1 MNALFEELLARARH
15 AFHAMHALP
24 GAPGAAPPASGPAAE
39 APGADDP
46 LLAAA
51 RRHRV
56 VGLLRAGGDARCAGE
71 SWRVAAYG
79 QALHSARCAAEAAR
93 VFAALDAA
101 AGPALLVKGPALAA
115 QAWPDPGLRAFDD
128 LDFRC
133 PSDAFPAVCSTLGR
147 EGYRPELDDERRRS
161 HYWHFGWGMAF
172 VHPDGFRVE
181 VNHRFFPPQY
191 PWPRRLPSGVGAAP
205 LALDGAVVRAPSPA
219 LHLLLSC
226 HHALWHG
233 GERLA
238 WIADIAGLLA
248 RHPEAFVLARA
259 VAPGFARRALLAGV
273 GLADSLFGPESV
285 HARPPVSAAERLFLE
300 QLRRDRG
307 VNDAERRWLH
317 RSLLSTFERARYAA
331 RRAGTPGDGDFRRL
345 RLPPALRPLY
355 WLYRP
360 LRLAR
365 R

>member
-1 MNALFEELLARARH
+1 MSEAFDELLARARR
-15 AFHAMHALP
+15 AFRALQGLSVVP
-24 GAPGAAPPASGPAAE
+24 EIPRGAESGAPVPA
-39 APGADDP
+39 DP

-56 VGLLRAGGDARCAGE
+56 VGLLRAGGEAPCDGE
-71 SWRVAAYG
+71 PWRAAAYG

-101 AGPALLVKGPALAA
+101 AGPALLIKGPALAV

-133 PSDAFPAVCSTLGR
+133 PRAAFSAVCAALDR
-147 EGYRPELDDERRRS
+147 AGYRPELGDERMRS
-161 HYWHFGWGMAF
+161 HYWHFGWGISF
-172 VHPDGFRVE
+172 VHPEGFRVE

-191 PWPRRLPSGVGAAP
+191 PWPRALRPFAGLGTGP
-205 LALDGAVVRAPSPA
+205 LALDGAVARAPTPE
-219 LHLLLSC
+219 LHLLLCC

-248 RHPEAFVLARA
+248 RHPEAYDRARA
-259 VAPGFARRALLAGV
+259 AARGFARRALGAGA
-273 GLADSLFGPESV
+273 GLAEALFGPGLL
-285 HARPPVSAAERLFLE
+285 RPPPPPGAAERLFLE
-300 QLRRDRG
+300 QLRRGCG
-307 VNDAERRWLH
+307 VTDAERIRLH
-317 RSLLSTFERARYAA
+317 RSLLSPFERARYAA
-331 RRAGTPGDGDFRRL
+331 RRALTPGDGDFRR
-345 RLPPALRPLY
+345 RVFAPALRPLY

-360 LRLAR
+360 LRAVR